1 MKRPSARASPAEL
14 AAALHEVS
22 NALTVVLGWLDIA
35 GGRAEDGPARN
46 ALEVAMSYARLG
58 HGVARRAIGDHDGGS
73 EAQRSAAVI
82 ARSAVLGITPAA
94 DRKGVSVR
102 FESTTSLDDWVPDG
116 DAVAQVLLNLLLNAV
131 AFSPAG
137 GTVTL
142 SLGETDGAVVFR
154 VTDEGPGIDPE
165 RAAAL
170 FVAPESTRPGGTG
183 IGLVHAAAAAR
194 ARGGEL
200 ALARPGPGA
209 CFELSWPKRDAR
221 APSRAPTEPVRLE
234 GVRVLVLEDDPAVL
248 GLIELALEARGA
260 SVIAITSRHDLGS
273 FDADGPLS
281 VALFDLSPI
290 ADDPRAALATLRARA
305 GDVPVVLISGSANG
319 AAELSDVD
327 VCVWIRKP
335 FEMGEVIEILR
346 GLLVR
351 AP

>member
-1 MKRPSARASPAEL
+1 
-14 AAALHEVS
+14 
-22 NALTVVLGWLDIA
+22 
-35 GGRAEDGPARN
+35 
-46 ALEVAMSYARLG
+46 
-58 HGVARRAIGDHDGGS
+58 
-73 EAQRSAAVI
+73 
-82 ARSAVLGITPAA
+82 
-94 DRKGVSVR
+94 
-102 FESTTSLDDWVPDG
+102 
-116 DAVAQVLLNLLLNAV
+116 VAQVLLNLLLNAV

-142 SLGETDGAVVFR
+142 GLGETDGAVVFR

-183 IGLVHAAAAAR
+183 IG
-194 ARGGEL
+194 
-200 ALARPGPGA
+200 PGA
-209 CFELSWPKRDAR
+209 CGGCGAR
-221 APSRAPTEPVRLE
+221 AGRRAGAGPTRPGRVLRAVVAQARRPRPPRAPPPNPSALE

-273 FDADGPLS
+273 FDAAGPLS

-305 GDVPVVLISGSANG
+305 GDVPVVLISGSPNG
-319 AAELSDVD
+319 AAELSDAD
-327 VCVWIRKP
+327 VCAWIRKP

>member
-1 MKRPSARASPAEL
+1 
-14 AAALHEVS
+14 
-22 NALTVVLGWLDIA
+22 
-35 GGRAEDGPARN
+35 
-46 ALEVAMSYARLG
+46 
-58 HGVARRAIGDHDGGS
+58 
-73 EAQRSAAVI
+73 
-82 ARSAVLGITPAA
+82 
-94 DRKGVSVR
+94 
-102 FESTTSLDDWVPDG
+102 
-116 DAVAQVLLNLLLNAV
+116 
-131 AFSPAG
+131 
-137 GTVTL
+137 
-142 SLGETDGAVVFR
+142 
-154 VTDEGPGIDPE
+154 
-165 RAAAL
+165 
-170 FVAPESTRPGGTG
+170 
-183 IGLVHAAAAAR
+183 

-273 FDADGPLS
+273 FDAAGPLS

-290 ADDPRAALATLRARA
+290 ADDPRAALASLRARA
-305 GDVPVVLISGSANG
+305 GDVPVVLISGSPNG
-319 AAELSDVD
+319 AAELSDAD
-327 VCVWIRKP
+327 VCAWIRKP

>member
-35 GGRAEDGPARN
+35 GGRADDGPARD

-58 HGVARRAIGDHDGGS
+58 HGVARRAIGDHDGS
-73 EAQRSAAVI
+73 AEAQRSAAVL
-82 ARSAVLGITPAA
+82 ARAAVLGITPAA

-142 SLGETDGAVVFR
+142 TLDQTESSVLFR
-154 VTDEGPGIDPE
+154 VSDEGPGVDPE
-165 RAAAL
+165 RAATL
-170 FVAPESTRPGGTG
+170 FAAPESTRPGGTG
-183 IGLVHAAAAAR
+183 IGLVHSAAAAR

-200 ALARPGPGA
+200 ALSRPGPGA
-209 CFELSWPKRDAR
+209 CFELSWPKREPRD
-221 APSRAPTEPVRLE
+221 PSRHPPEPVRLE
-234 GVRVLVLEDDPAVL
+234 GARVLVLEDDPAVL

-260 SVIAITSRHDLGS
+260 AVIAITSGHELAS
-273 FDADGPLS
+273 FDVGGGLS
-281 VALFDLSPI
+281 AALFDLSPI
-290 ADDPRAALATLRARA
+290 ADDPRAALATLRARVGA
-305 GDVPVVLISGSANG
+305 VPVVLISGSPTG
-319 AAELSDVD
+319 AAELGDAD
-327 VCVWIRKP
+327 VCAWIRKP
-335 FEMGEVIEILR
+335 FEMGEVIESLR
-346 GLLVR
+346 GLLAR
-351 AP
+351 G